1 MDFNI
6 FLFDEFETLDIFGPI
21 EVLARKENHRINY
34 YSLDCGIIV
43 SRQGAKIITDKISNA
58 NKNGVLVFPGGISLY
73 IYDNKIGELG
83 WIINKSYWKQGYATE
98 AARALMEYAI
108 TELGIKHFIAHC
120 DSENVGS
127 YSVMKSLGMVLKNKT
142 LGRKNRA
149 SDENRVGLEYEYV
162 L

>member
-1 MDFNI
+1 
-6 FLFDEFETLDIFGPI
+6 
-21 EVLARKENHRINY
+21 
-34 YSLDCGIIV
+34 
-43 SRQGAKIITDKISNA
+43 
-58 NKNGVLVFPGGISLY
+58 
-73 IYDNKIGELG
+73 
-83 WIINKSYWKQGYATE
+83 
-98 AARALMEYAI
+98 MEYAI

-142 LGRKNRA
+142 LGRKNRV